1 MDIFL
6 CVSFI
11 FYQSPKILKIWQI
24 ELIIFSSIWA
34 YSTASTSEAAYI
46 IGGRYTGDIIAE
58 FKDDSWRQ
66 MGTLA
71 KGRSY
76 HGSIKLGNDVMV
88 IGGWSQDDR

>member
-24 ELIIFSSIWA
+24 ELIIFSRVYA
-34 YSTASTSEAAYI
+34 YSTASTSKAAYI
-46 IGGRYTGDIIAE
+46 IGGGYTANIVAE
-58 FKDDSWRQ
+58 FKDGSWRQ

-71 KGRSY
+71 KGRAW
-76 HGSIKLGNDVMV
+76 HGSITLENTVMV
-88 IGGWSQDDR
+88 IGGWSGGR

>member
-46 IGGRYTGDIIAE
+46 IGGRYTENIIAE
-58 FKDDSWRQ
+58 YKDGSWRQ

-71 KGRSY
+71 KGRGW
-76 HGSIKLGNDVMV
+76 HGSITLENAVMV
-88 IGGWSQDDR
+88 IGGYSDDDR